1 METHDKG
8 LARLLG
14 IGTGRAA
21 GGWRGSYGEGEQH
34 ESAGGRPGRPGCGEP
49 EAMRVMTPRTG
60 CMARICRIVTA
71 GITVLYGCALGLL
84 AIGTF
89 GLFGAER
96 DPLSGV
102 FLLPLGLP
110 WNLFL
115 ENIPDAL
122 RPWLAAAAPLLNLL
136 IIWLACRGL
145 GRRAPT

>member
-1 METHDKG
+1 
-8 LARLLG
+8 
-14 IGTGRAA
+14 
-21 GGWRGSYGEGEQH
+21 
-34 ESAGGRPGRPGCGEP
+34 
-49 EAMRVMTPRTG
+49 MTPRTG
-60 CMARICRIVTA
+60 RMARICRIVTVGFA
-71 GITVLYGCALGLL
+71 VLYACALGLL

-110 WNLFL
+110 CNLVL
-115 ENIPDAL
+115 DHTPDAL

-136 IIWLACRGL
+136 VIWAACRGL

>member
-1 METHDKG
+1 MNQQVAG
-8 LARLLG
+8 LAG
-14 IGTGRAA
+14 QAA
-21 GGWRGSYGEGEQH
+21 
-34 ESAGGRPGRPGCGEP
+34 AKA

-60 CMARICRIVTA
+60 RMARICRIVTA